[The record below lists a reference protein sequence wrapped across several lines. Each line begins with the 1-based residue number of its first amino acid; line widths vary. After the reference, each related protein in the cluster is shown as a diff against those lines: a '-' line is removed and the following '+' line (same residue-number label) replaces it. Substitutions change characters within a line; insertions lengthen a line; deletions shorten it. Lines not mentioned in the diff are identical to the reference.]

1 MGAKK
6 GKILNIYLEL
16 ENAID
21 KFAVAV
27 EKEGRFDH
35 LSIKVRIKGWYSCQG
50 AGKNVRNSEMFE
62 IRGFKISSIY
72 YNIFLR

>member
-27 EKEGRFDH
+27 EKKDLFDH

-50 AGKNVRNSEMFE
+50 AGKNVRNSEMSEITGFE
-62 IRGFKISSIY
+62 ISSIDY
-72 YNIFLR
+72 KSFLR

>member
-1 MGAKK
+1 MLYERVGAKK

-27 EKEGRFDH
+27 EKEG
-35 LSIKVRIKGWYSCQG
+35 
-50 AGKNVRNSEMFE
+50 
-62 IRGFKISSIY
+62 GF
-72 YNIFLR
+72 

>member
-1 MGAKK
+1 MGANK
-6 GKILNIYLEL
+6 GKILNIYLER
-16 ENAID
+16 ENAIN

-50 AGKNVRNSEMFE
+50 AEKNVRNSEMFE
-62 IRGFKISSIY
+62 ITGFEISSIDY
-72 YNIFLR
+72 KSFLR

>member
-6 GKILNIYLEL
+6 GKILNICWEL

-27 EKEGRFDH
+27 EKEGHF
-35 LSIKVRIKGWYSCQG
+35 
-50 AGKNVRNSEMFE
+50 
-62 IRGFKISSIY
+62 
-72 YNIFLR
+72 